1 MNQYL
6 PILKHAPLFRGL
18 AEEEIAAMLGCL
30 GATLRTYQ
38 KGELVFR
45 QGEAV
50 REIAVLAEGR
60 LHIRRDDYWGNS
72 NLIGTVEAGELF
84 GDAYLSPGSGAILN
98 NVLAVEASAVLFL
111 DARRAI
117 TTCPSSCRFHAMVV
131 QNLFFAICD
140 KNRKLVQKIGHMSHR
155 TTREKLMSYLSEE
168 AARQNSSTVV
178 IPFNRQQLADF
189 LSVDR
194 SAMSNELS
202 KMRRDGLLLFEKNRF
217 TLL

>member
-18 AEEEIAAMLGCL
+18 AEEEIASMLGCL

-72 NLIGTVEAGELF
+72 NLISTVEAGELF
-84 GDAYLSPGSGAILN
+84 GEAYLSPGSGAILN
-98 NVLAVEASAVLFL
+98 NVLAVETSAGDSDVGQLKTRIAAFL
-111 DARRAI
+111 E
-117 TTCPSSCRFHAMVV
+117 M
-131 QNLFFAICD
+131 L
-140 KNRKLVQKIGHMSHR
+140 
-155 TTREKLMSYLSEE
+155 
-168 AARQNSSTVV
+168 
-178 IPFNRQQLADF
+178 
-189 LSVDR
+189 
-194 SAMSNELS
+194 
-202 KMRRDGLLLFEKNRF
+202 
-217 TLL
+217 

>member
-1 MNQYL
+1 
-6 PILKHAPLFRGL
+6 
-18 AEEEIAAMLGCL
+18 
-30 GATLRTYQ
+30 
-38 KGELVFR
+38 
-45 QGEAV
+45 
-50 REIAVLAEGR
+50 
-60 LHIRRDDYWGNS
+60 
-72 NLIGTVEAGELF
+72 
-84 GDAYLSPGSGAILN
+84 
-98 NVLAVEASAVLFL
+98 
-111 DARRAI
+111 
-117 TTCPSSCRFHAMVV
+117 MVV